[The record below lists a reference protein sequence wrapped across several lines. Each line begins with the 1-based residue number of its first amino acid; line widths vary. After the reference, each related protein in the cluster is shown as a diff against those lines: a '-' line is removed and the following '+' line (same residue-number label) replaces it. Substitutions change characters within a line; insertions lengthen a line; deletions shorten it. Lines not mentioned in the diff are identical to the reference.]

1 MFHIIPAKNLY
12 IIKFF
17 KKLTIYI
24 KRAVFLP
31 LKGERIM
38 TVNSS
43 SCMTGKYYYQCDAIV
58 CIVLALDIVLIFIGV
73 FKELYFLIFLAFVAL
88 FIGISICKIPS
99 SFEADN
105 EKVVF
110 KIGPVKK
117 TFLYSDIKGVY
128 VDVIKFGYDR
138 LHFEQLYAVELEI
151 VKKDGGSFKIKTKFD
166 ITTDMLLHDRNK
178 YAEKLRCH
186 KLSKLQR
193 YIDDHINNNI
203 YA

>member
-1 MFHIIPAKNLY
+1 MFCIIPAKNLY
-12 IIKFF
+12 ILKFF

-43 SCMTGKYYYQCDAIV
+43 SCMTGEYYYQCDAIV
-58 CIVLALDIVLIFIGV
+58 CIVLVLDIVLIFIGV
-73 FKELYFLIFLAFVAL
+73 FKELYFLIFLAFVAV
-88 FIGISICKIPS
+88 FICKIIYKIPS

-128 VDVIKFGYDR
+128 IETINNGYDR
-138 LHFEQLYAVELEI
+138 LNHEQIYAVELEI
-151 VKKDGGSFKIKTKFD
+151 VKKDGGSFKTRTELD

-178 YAEKLRCH
+178 YDEKLRGH
-186 KLSKLQR
+186 KFSQLQR